1 MSDQDESPEEEI
13 DLEMASLDTEEERNA
28 FIDWLLEQND
38 PDDWAQAQTI
48 QDGNGNMVARFRW
61 ADGREEVFDLVVR
74 RSMEVVVPSGEEGS
88 N

>member
-1 MSDQDESPEEEI
+1 MSDNWDGDDDDAIEYAT
-13 DLEMASLDTEEERNA
+13 LATEEERDVW
-28 FIDWLLEQND
+28 IDFLLNSNE

-48 QDGNGNMVARFRW
+48 QDQSGNMVARFRW

-74 RSMEVVVPSGEEGS
+74 RSMEVVVPSGEEGR